1 MLTLSTFG
9 SDTRTDLPKVPYP
22 TALDWF
28 VIMCF
33 AFVMLTLL
41 EYAGV
46 HYFTKVG
53 SGEYFPGQEGEA
65 LWKACVRAHGISET
79 LV

>member
-1 MLTLSTFG
+1 MA
-9 SDTRTDLPKVPYP
+9 YP

-53 SGEYFPGQEGEA
+53 SGEYFPGQEGMPAETKSFIEVA
-65 LWKACVRAHGISET
+65 MCRVISNYLSE
-79 LV
+79 